1 VSGFDDNR
9 SFNAA
14 RRASERNNGENGSFF
29 DDLRSG
35 GRTDEF
41 QLVHRLLNP
50 FGLVNPFGL
59 ATGRLAVFQGASEA
73 PIPPHFDTGGRKP
86 DLQERKMVRDAPSN
100 AIPARTALP
109 AAHFERNEAQGI

>member
-50 FGLVNPFGL
+50 FGF

-73 PIPPHFDTGGRKP
+73 PIPPHFDTGGREP

-100 AIPARTALP
+100 ASPARTALP
-109 AAHFERNEAQGI
+109 AAPF